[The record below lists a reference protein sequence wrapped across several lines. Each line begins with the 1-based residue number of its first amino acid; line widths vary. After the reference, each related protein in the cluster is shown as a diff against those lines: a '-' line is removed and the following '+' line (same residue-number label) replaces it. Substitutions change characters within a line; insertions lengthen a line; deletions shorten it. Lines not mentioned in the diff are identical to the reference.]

1 MLTQWPN
8 FRNRPISQMN
18 NFLLRL
24 SQLEPRTYRILK
36 WKPQSE
42 YLSRALLLLDLKSA
56 SRHLFLV
63 ASNHSFRRKFEWIMK
78 KSFYFDFDEKLRR
91 HEKMKNQYYSLAWKD
106 ARDRESW
113 KQMYTKCELRMPL
126 ERNYK
131 HLDLIL
137 FPLLLPLPRKSQ
149 QKKMPWT
156 QEEQKPKSQPN
167 TFKHLVN
174 QNWNECLSNVFF
186 VFPFHM
192 AQIIK
197 ALRDAARAGFIR
209 DENFSHLKSIFG
221 KKKKKSWRGKI
232 WERKTSRILMLICS
246 VPWNWE
252 IRPTLNAAWIESEIT
267 QWHIQAPFAIKISNA
282 MTSLIR
288 KQNLRERTN
297 RKRWMKKF

>member
-1 MLTQWPN
+1 M
-8 FRNRPISQMN
+8 RNCGVTR
-18 NFLLRL
+18 
-24 SQLEPRTYRILK
+24 K
-36 WKPQSE
+36 WKINIILWLGRMLAIAKRGNKCIRSASFE
-42 YLSRALLLLDLKSA
+42 CHSKEITSISTWYFSRCFYLSLA
-56 SRHLFLV
+56 SRNKRKCHE
-63 ASNHSFRRKFEWIMK
+63 RR
-78 KSFYFDFDEKLRR
+78 RN
-91 HEKMKNQYYSLAWKD
+91 KNQNLSRIPSNIWWI
-106 ARDRESW
+106 RIEMNVSR
-113 KQMYTKCELRMPL
+113 
-126 ERNYK
+126 
-131 HLDLIL
+131 
-137 FPLLLPLPRKSQ
+137 
-149 QKKMPWT
+149 
-156 QEEQKPKSQPN
+156 
-167 TFKHLVN
+167 TF
-174 QNWNECLSNVFF
+174 FF

-297 RKRWMKKF
+297 RKRWMKKFQQNETLVYEIPLKSWHQSEL